1 MLFLCRAQVTAHCPS
16 ATEVSE
22 EDLLEEYGLVSM
34 GPACCHLPEAR
45 RLPHLSTALRR
56 GHIPMGSTR
65 TLELPCCGPQ
75 QLCAGWKTLRKAAG
89 IPAPASKGEGGA
101 RASGAGVIAGVRV
114 GPEGHVVRQVRV
126 WAGWDPR
133 PALNT
138 VSMERGRPCSNHHG
152 PGRRGARRWHTPLLS
167 RGSWQ
172 RG

>member
-1 MLFLCRAQVTAHCPS
+1 
-16 ATEVSE
+16 
-22 EDLLEEYGLVSM
+22 
-34 GPACCHLPEAR
+34 
-45 RLPHLSTALRR
+45 
-56 GHIPMGSTR
+56 MGSTR

-75 QLCAGWKTLRKAAG
+75 QLGAGWKTLRKAAG
-89 IPAPASKGEGGA
+89 IPAPANKGEGGA
-101 RASGAGVIAGVRV
+101 RASRAGVIAGVRV

-172 RG
+172 RGYPCLLRGLDFHLAMTSRISPKGHGWGQMFLFEG